1 MLIDIII
8 CTIIVT
14 IVYLALDQLL
24 TFLWREDD

>member
-1 MLIDIII
+1 MIDIII

-24 TFLWREDD
+24 TFLWRND

>member
-1 MLIDIII
+1 MIEIII

-14 IVYLALDQLL
+14 IVYVALDQLL

>member
-1 MLIDIII
+1 MIEIIV
-8 CTIIVT
+8 CGIIVT

>member
-1 MLIDIII
+1 MIDIII

-24 TFLWREDD
+24 TILWREDD

>member
-1 MLIDIII
+1 MLEIVL

-24 TFLWREDD
+24 TYLWRND

>member
-1 MLIDIII
+1 MIEIII

-24 TFLWREDD
+24 TILWREDD

>member
-1 MLIDIII
+1 MIDIIL

-24 TFLWREDD
+24 TFLWRND

>member
-1 MLIDIII
+1 MLDIII

-24 TFLWREDD
+24 TILWREDD

>member
-1 MLIDIII
+1 MIDIVI

>member
-1 MLIDIII
+1 MIEIII

-24 TFLWREDD
+24 TFLWRND

>member
-1 MLIDIII
+1 MIDIVI

-14 IVYLALDQLL
+14 IVYVALDQLL

>member
-1 MLIDIII
+1 MIDIVI

-24 TFLWREDD
+24 TILWREDD

>member
-1 MLIDIII
+1 MLEIII

-24 TFLWREDD
+24 TILWREDD